1 MSSTWHYR
9 NGIMP
14 SDWCMNSS
22 RVLPSQRE
30 PATKGKSP
38 VQKKAKRK
46 VKQMVLE
53 ADGTGLDGSAPGT
66 QSGSAAGT
74 TNTTSETQ
82 SGSAAG
88 TTNTTSETDGGTQTD
103 GGTLSGSDGGTPSVS
118 AAGTTNTTNETSGG
132 VTEKTAEGLFE
143 AMKEGT
149 EADKEAVNSFVESG
163 FLFLEREH
171 PEMDPAKKY
180 AYRFLLDNAAKY
192 VPGTTM
198 NKSNPTPMNNSTPDG
213 QCRGPAP
220 VTDQKKNTSD
230 DESDQ
235 GNELQDDESNET
247 PMKPNTLFATP
258 KFRVH
263 VVMELSGRKF
273 QLKGNFPVCKYLTSG
288 GTTGVDIKVGINVA
302 AVVFEMAKIL
312 VVGNG
317 HQGPHPFMKEL
328 HNNWDTD
335 WMKLFKRELEKMLSD
350 GSNLKLV
357 VRKEMVTNPKE
368 ADVEIELDRQNI
380 AHPGTALKLRFLITL
395 NWKEASVEEA
405 DKSTFTSMCDDME
418 ENVKKAILTRRKM
431 DVVEME

>member
-1 MSSTWHYR
+1 
-9 NGIMP
+9 
-14 SDWCMNSS
+14 MNSS

-74 TNTTSETQ
+74 TNTTSET
-82 SGSAAG
+82 
-88 TTNTTSETDGGTQTD
+88 DGGTQTD
-103 GGTLSGSDGGTPSVS
+103 GGTLSGS
-118 AAGTTNTTNETSGG
+118 ETSGG

-149 EADKEAVNSFVESG
+149 EADREAVNSFVESG

-192 VPGTTM
+192 VPRTTM

-213 QCRGPAP
+213 QGRGPAP

-317 HQGPHPFMKEL
+317 NQGPHPFMKEL